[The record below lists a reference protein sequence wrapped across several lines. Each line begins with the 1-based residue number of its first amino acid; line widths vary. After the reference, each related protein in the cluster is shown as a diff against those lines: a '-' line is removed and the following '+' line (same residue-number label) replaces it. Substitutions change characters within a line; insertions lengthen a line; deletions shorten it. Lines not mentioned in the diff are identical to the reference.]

1 MSLIM
6 RPTGLGSGVDKDIF
20 DYSVLSG
27 DWPIGRIYER
37 RGFSPDIRW
46 EWSVRDVARPIGAFQ
61 MPLQMRGRPRRVPD
75 QDLVE

>member
-46 EWSVRDVARPIGAFQ
+46 EWSGTASF
-61 MPLQMRGRPRRVPD
+61 
-75 QDLVE
+75 

>member
-27 DWPIGRIYER
+27 DWLIGRIYER
-37 RGFSPDIRW
+37 RGFAPDIRW
-46 EWSVRDVARPIGAFQ
+46 ERHRSDETTPHPHQWRRCEPGGSQ
-61 MPLQMRGRPRRVPD
+61 GRVSE
-75 QDLVE
+75 LLG